1 MIGRKGIWGTGGE
14 GGMVEWGYGEG
25 KGDIVGREDVCGL
38 CGDSGGGW
46 GAGLSWGL
54 KDLQGRGV

>member
-1 MIGRKGIWGTGGE
+1 
-14 GGMVEWGYGEG
+14 MVEWGYGEG